1 MNYNLTLNDGHTIH
15 VHYTREGK
23 GPALLLLHG
32 WGQNLAMMRFLSTHF
47 QSRFEVINVDL
58 PGFGESE
65 EPPTPWDVKTYAQV
79 LHQLMELFHLSNPSI
94 VAHSFGARI
103 ALYYA
108 SMYPVNKMCLTGA
121 AGIKKRRTI
130 AYYGKVYLYKCLK
143 HVKKQVSMGSSD
155 FQNASD
161 TMRGVLVRSVEE
173 DLRPLLKQIAC
184 ETLLVWGE
192 NDEATPLWMG
202 ELMEKE
208 IKDATLIVLEH
219 DDHFAYFHQPQRFIA
234 ILEYFL

>member
-1 MNYNLTLNDGHTIH
+1 MHYNFTLKNAKTLR

-23 GPALLLLHG
+23 GAPLLLLHG
-32 WGQNLAMMRFLSTHF
+32 WGQNLSMMRFISDHF
-47 QSRFEVINVDL
+47 KSRFEVVNIDL

-65 EPPTPWDVKTYAQV
+65 EPPVSWDIQAYAQF
-79 LHQLMELFHLSNPSI
+79 LRQLLELFHLSNPSI

-108 SMYPVNKMCLTGA
+108 SMYPVNKLCLTGA
-121 AGIKKRRTI
+121 AGIKKPRNI
-130 AYYGKVYLYKCLK
+130 AYYGKVYLYKLLK
-143 HVKKQVSMGSSD
+143 HFKKQVSMGSSD

-161 TMRGVLVRSVEE
+161 TMRGVLVKSVEE
-173 DLRPLLKQIAC
+173 DLRVLLKQISC

-202 ELMEKE
+202 EVMEKE
-208 IKDATLIVLEH
+208 MMNATLIVLEH